1 MSNLLIFFLS
11 GLAVE
16 NLDTLLADMETFNS
30 APLGKKLNSGR
41 KIKIEIETDDNLEKK
56 LDNLTDKL
64 MTAFDAKSDVKWKDT
79 KEENELGTLSVEIVK
94 LKHYVCSKVCAVSAS
109 Q

>member
-1 MSNLLIFFLS
+1 MFLMSSLLIFTIS

-30 APLGKKLNSGR
+30 APFGKKLNSGR

-64 MTAFDAKSDVKWKDT
+64 LNAFDAKSDVKWKDS
-79 KEENELGTLSVEIVK
+79 KEDNELGRLPSLLTL
-94 LKHYVCSKVCAVSAS
+94 
-109 Q
+109 

>member
-1 MSNLLIFFLS
+1 
-11 GLAVE
+11 LAVE

-30 APLGKKLNSGR
+30 APLGKKSNSGR

-64 MTAFDAKSDVKWKDT
+64 MTAFDGKSDVKWKDT
-79 KEENELGTLSVEIVK
+79 KEENELGTLP
-94 LKHYVCSKVCAVSAS
+94 LTL
-109 Q
+109 